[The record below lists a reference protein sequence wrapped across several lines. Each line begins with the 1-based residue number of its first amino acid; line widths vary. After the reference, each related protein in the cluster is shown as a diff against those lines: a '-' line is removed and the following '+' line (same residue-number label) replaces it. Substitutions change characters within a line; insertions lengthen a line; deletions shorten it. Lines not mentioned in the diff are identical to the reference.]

1 MIKKNAYSVKSVSID
16 AVIACVLAGISF
28 ICQITALAVSYRYQG
43 NGPRIVGL
51 IEIGGFLTAVMG
63 IVFAKSAWKSPDG
76 GVFMK
81 RIALI
86 VNIIMLLLTLILYF
100 IGLNL

>member
-1 MIKKNAYSVKSVSID
+1 MIKKNAYSVKSISID
-16 AVIACVLAGISF
+16 SVVACVLAGISLM
-28 ICQITALAVSYRYQG
+28 CQIGALIISYRYEG
-43 NGPRIVGL
+43 NGPRAVGL
-51 IEIGGFLTAVMG
+51 LGVGGFITALMG

-86 VNIIMLLLTLILYF
+86 ANIIMLVLTLVLYV
-100 IGLNL
+100 IGWM